1 MVSDSDD
8 DERFLEG
15 PWTYSN
21 LKRQFFVT
29 QLVLQKMSKKTS
41 MEKAKELNLP
51 HHNCMKTKQELE
63 KATIKTQHKYKDII
77 FENDS
82 FETYM
87 Y

>member
-1 MVSDSDD
+1 
-8 DERFLEG
+8 
-15 PWTYSN
+15 
-21 LKRQFFVT
+21 
-29 QLVLQKMSKKTS
+29 

-87 Y
+87 YWMFGWT